1 MMLNFEVY
9 YNDGY
14 YCGTSK
20 VYAIDTIKDR
30 FLIVNTH
37 DRFLWID
44 TENCTIE
51 KENKND

>member
-9 YNDGY
+9 YNNGY

-37 DRFLWID
+37 DRFLLVDIED
-44 TENCTIE
+44 CTIE

>member
-9 YNDGY
+9 YNNGY
-14 YCGTSK
+14 YYGTSK

-30 FLIVNTH
+30 FLIVNTQ
-37 DRFLWID
+37 DRFLWVDIED
-44 TENCTIE
+44 CTIE